1 MAADDQQSSVER
13 PQNEKRWSLCRS
25 GYRARRGRDGGRRT
39 ASFEL
44 MKRRRGRDKAH
55 HHCSRTKRDEGRNEH
70 MVLSAP
76 DGARPL
82 PCYHPLGSAPLPH
95 ARRLILQITSMHG
108 ENTAAATTASLL
120 PPSQLR
126 GERELTRQQ
135 QLLRLKGR
143 AYTRQAEGRG
153 EGRKATTRGR
163 GKREEEK
170 KRPEEKE

>member
-1 MAADDQQSSVER
+1 MFALSIWIPS
-13 PQNEKRWSLCRS
+13 K
-25 GYRARRGRDGGRRT
+25 AREGWRGT

-126 GERELTRQQ
+126 GERELTRQRR
-135 QLLRLKGR
+135 QLFRPINTFALCMTSSPPPPCPYAREEDGGGSVYGRKLLTFHLGR
-143 AYTRQAEGRG
+143 A
-153 EGRKATTRGR
+153 K
-163 GKREEEK
+163 
-170 KRPEEKE
+170 